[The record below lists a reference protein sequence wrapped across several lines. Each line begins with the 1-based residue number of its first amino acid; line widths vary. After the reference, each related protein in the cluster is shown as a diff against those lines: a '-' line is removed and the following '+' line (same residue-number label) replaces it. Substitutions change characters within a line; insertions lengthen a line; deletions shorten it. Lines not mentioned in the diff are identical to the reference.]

1 MKAHWQKLGRGRPTK
16 RVPGTM
22 NKLESA
28 WASELE
34 ALGAKG
40 ELLWF
45 QYEGMTLKL
54 AKDTRY
60 TPDFVWMDRDGNIV
74 FDECKGWMEEAAF
87 VRIKVAADKFPFR
100 FRLIRKRL
108 RRDGGGWDIKEV
120 GE

>member
-1 MKAHWQKLGRGRPTK
+1 MIPHWKKLGRGRPTK
-16 RVPGTM
+16 RKPGTM
-22 NKLESA
+22 NKLEAA
-28 WASELE
+28 WAGELE
-34 ALGAKG
+34 ALGVKG

-54 AKDTRY
+54 APDTRY
-60 TPDFVWMDRDGNIV
+60 TPDFVWMDKEGNIV

-108 RRDGGGWDIKEV
+108 KRDGGGWDIKDIAA
-120 GE
+120 